1 MCLLVHTLI
10 PQMEFGRI
18 AQINHLLSTRIRP
31 DMVLYRTDFYTQM
44 VCYASDMYRNN
55 LNGNNFLELKLGTM
69 EQTINL
75 FFKKKKCILKK

>member
-1 MCLLVHTLI
+1 MLVGPHIDSPWAHRSNQTPFVYTNPLGHGFI
-10 PQMEFGRI
+10 PNR
-18 AQINHLLSTRIRP
+18 
-31 DMVLYRTDFYTQM
+31 FYTQM